1 MATQS
6 WTQGERGYVKE
17 HIARSIREVLNLQ
30 YADNLRNDEVD
41 YLYFKIDRIEHILA
55 LSSPVVDIECSA
67 FQYVRDAKELEA
79 DELDRVS
86 TISDQGHCTQKVL
99 GGNRGRLRYDVQE
112 AQLQFF
118 VEFGFKVSEMVKCW
132 QSVRPL

>member
-1 MATQS
+1 M
-6 WTQGERGYVKE
+6 
-17 HIARSIREVLNLQ
+17 NLQ

-55 LSSPVVDIECSA
+55 LSSPVDIECSA
-67 FQYVRDAKELEA
+67 FQYVRDAKKLKA

>member
-17 HIARSIREVLNLQ
+17 RIARSIGEVLSLL

-55 LSSPVVDIECSA
+55 LSSQVVDIECSV
-67 FQYVRDAKELEA
+67 FQYVRDAKELKA

-86 TISDQGHCTQKVL
+86 TIMIKDI
-99 GGNRGRLRYDVQE
+99 
-112 AQLQFF
+112 
-118 VEFGFKVSEMVKCW
+118 
-132 QSVRPL
+132 VRKKS

>member
-17 HIARSIREVLNLQ
+17 HTARSIGEVLNLL

-55 LSSPVVDIECSA
+55 LSSQVVDIECSV
-67 FQYVRDAKELEA
+67 FQYVRDAKELKA
-79 DELDRVS
+79 DELDQVS
-86 TISDQGHCTQKVL
+86 TIMIKDIVHKKS
-99 GGNRGRLRYDVQE
+99 
-112 AQLQFF
+112 
-118 VEFGFKVSEMVKCW
+118 
-132 QSVRPL
+132 

>member
-6 WTQGERGYVKE
+6 WTQGERGYVIE
-17 HIARSIREVLNLQ
+17 HIARSIGEVLSLL

-55 LSSPVVDIECSA
+55 LSSQVVDIECSV
-67 FQYVRDAKELEA
+67 FQYVRDAKELKA

-86 TISDQGHCTQKVL
+86 TIMIKDIVHKKS
-99 GGNRGRLRYDVQE
+99 
-112 AQLQFF
+112 
-118 VEFGFKVSEMVKCW
+118 
-132 QSVRPL
+132 